1 MICFKPKSENS
12 YLDVNLDIKLYSCG
26 TGDCECNFS
35 WGPGIR
41 DHYSL
46 YYVHSGS
53 GRVTVDGTTYVMSA
67 GEGFLICPNTVIAY
81 ASDDVDPWDY
91 YWVSFNGLHAET
103 YLNRL
108 SLGVKHPVFKCN
120 NPQAFAQCFKSLFE
134 STHYE
139 TSMDLHALSSFY
151 LLLASI
157 AEYTSPRAIFG
168 RTPSQQEHYIR
179 QAIEFIETNYS
190 RKITI
195 EETASYVG
203 INRKYLTK
211 LFNLLLNESPQS
223 FLVSFRLNK
232 ASELLHQRTLT
243 VCEIAHSIGYT
254 DAFVFSKVF
263 KKFKGVSPKGYRLSF
278 EADKLR

>member
-26 TGDCECNFS
+26 TGDCECHFS

-46 YYVHSGS
+46 YYIHSGK
-53 GRVTVDGTTYVMSA
+53 GKVTINGVTYEVSA
-67 GEGFLICPNTVIAY
+67 GEGFLISPSIVIEY
-81 ASDDVDPWDY
+81 APDAITPWDY

-108 SLGVKHPVFKCN
+108 SLSLKHPTFKCN
-120 NPQAFAQCFKSLFE
+120 NPEAFIQCFKSIFE
-134 STHYE
+134 STHHE
-139 TSMDLHALSSFY
+139 KSMDLHALSGFY
-151 LLLASI
+151 LLLANI
-157 AEYTSPRAIFG
+157 AEYTHARVTSG
-168 RTPSQQEHYIR
+168 EMPSRQEHYIR

-195 EETASYVG
+195 EEIASYVG

-211 LFNLLLNESPQS
+211 LFNMLINESPQS
-223 FLVSFRLNK
+223 YLVHFRLNK
-232 ASELLHQRTLT
+232 ATEFLQHTPLT
-243 VCEIAHSIGYT
+243 ISEIAHSIGYT

-263 KKFKGVSPKGYRLSF
+263 KKFKSLSPKAYR
-278 EADKLR
+278 EQHIV